1 MFLAR
6 LRRFWPAL
14 FLVFALVATGGAL
27 LLQARRAAA
36 QPPVYRLRVGQKLTY
51 ALGYDNAINAN
62 FAGLMPA
69 PKGENAAPQG
79 GLQQT
84 VTSRLSGKWIAVV
97 VAQSASE
104 RVLACHLEDAQLS
117 LSSGGN
123 ALDDEAD
130 TVKSDLARP
139 FWVRLTA
146 QGAVADVRFDAR
158 TSETAR
164 GFARALLG
172 LWQFVTPAEATHN
185 AANNATDKAAKSW
198 ETAESDTA
206 GRYVARYAFAA
217 EAATGEAATGEAA
230 TGETATGETAPDGDA
245 ARAEAGIARAGG
257 ALFSKT
263 KVRYLLAGAA
273 TATQAAPANEVASDT
288 HLLARFDAGAVQA
301 LRGWEKQTITLAG
314 QQVAD
319 SHTNVAFRLMTR
331 EDLGAAT
338 LQVLQSDNA
347 RNAQSGGAVALFE
360 APDADEMRQATRQST
375 LGEDSLGSLLSQLA
389 QAQKAGQTENV
400 ALYVKFRALAEV
412 APDSCAILGQL
423 LEVAPPRS
431 LTFRVVS
438 EALSAAKSEA
448 AQAALVSATRKR
460 RGDADALETLIPAL
474 GLSALP
480 SQGAQ
485 DVLSELARSTTDA
498 GIASTAQLALGSLA
512 RSLLPVAPAR
522 SAQIVDELTSQLAN
536 ARSSAQKQQLLLTL
550 GNTGS
555 PRALSSLQDY
565 AANPDVALRATA
577 LNSLRFVAG
586 AAAEKSLLR
595 ALATDTSAEVRLQAA
610 QALSFRA
617 PSEAAFAAQKTALL
631 NDADKNVRL
640 TILNALWRADYRA
653 SETRTLVAQIAQ
665 TDASPDVKKAAAQ
678 LLAPRPMGG

>member
-14 FLVFALVATGGAL
+14 LLVLALAVTGGAL

-36 QPPVYRLRVGQKLTY
+36 QPPVYRLSVGQKLTY
-51 ALGYDNAINAN
+51 ALGYDNTINAN

-69 PKGENAAPQG
+69 PNGKNAAPEN

-84 VTSRLSGKWIAVV
+84 VTSRLSGKWIAI
-97 VAQSASE
+97 VATQTPNE
-104 RVLACHLEDAQLS
+104 RVLACHLEDAQLA

-130 TVKSDLARP
+130 AVESDLARP
-139 FWVRLTA
+139 FWVRLTV
-146 QGAVADVRFDAR
+146 QGAVTDVRFDAQ

-172 LWQFVTPAEATHN
+172 LWQFVTPAD
-185 AANNATDKAAKSW
+185 ATDKAAKSW

-206 GRYVARYAFAA
+206 GRYIARYAFAPNA
-217 EAATGEAATGEAA
+217 ATATATGATATDATATGEAATGEAA
-230 TGETATGETAPDGDA
+230 TDDDA
-245 ARAEAGIARAGG
+245 ARADAGIARAGG

-263 KVRYLLAGAA
+263 KVRYLPAGAA

-288 HLLARFDAGAVQA
+288 HLLARFDAGALEA

-319 SHTNVAFRLMTR
+319 SHTNVAFRLTTR
-331 EDLGAAT
+331 EDLDATT
-338 LQVLQSDNA
+338 LQSLQADNA
-347 RNAQSGGAVALFE
+347 RSAQSGGAVALFE

-448 AQAALVSATRKR
+448 AQAALVSVTRKR

-512 RSLLPVAPAR
+512 RSLLPSAPAR
-522 SAQIVDELTSQLAN
+522 SAQIVDELTRQLRN
-536 ARSSAQKQQLLLTL
+536 ARSNAQKQQLLLTL

-555 PRALSSLQDY
+555 PRALPSLQDY

-577 LNSLRFVAG
+577 LNSLRFVTG

-595 ALATDTSAEVRLQAA
+595 ALAADPSAEVRLQAA

-617 PSEAAFAAQKTALL
+617 PSDAAFAAQKTALL

-640 TILNALWRADYRA
+640 AVLNALWRADFRS

-665 TDASPDVKKAAAQ
+665 TDPSSDVKKAAAQ
-678 LLAPRPMGG
+678 LLAPRPLGD